1 MVLPAFEK
9 VGVALAQDEPTDS
22 SGSLIVLNLYGELVE
37 IRTRFFCPS
46 GYRILDM
53 LNREDGTGAERNA
66 FIDLIDMDT
75 KEETHLRKETIQF
88 VAVDDAGAGRGFSSD
103 PVHRQF
109 PYVEKDPVKVNIQ
122 LKSYRLVGQAYQVK
136 NRALKA
142 LLAENSTFMPLTGV
156 TIFRGFQPLCEK
168 PFVAVNK
175 KQIISLKKDLI
186 SS

>member
-1 MVLPAFEK
+1 MGEFYKWGKRPQRWLIIPIFKEYTFEPALQKKGGNNMVLPAFEK
-9 VGVALAQDEPTDS
+9 VGVAQAQDEPTDS

-53 LNREDGTGAERNA
+53 LNREDGTGSERNA

-103 PVHRQF
+103 PAHRQF
-109 PYVEKDPVKVNIQ
+109 PYWRKT
-122 LKSYRLVGQAYQVK
+122 R
-136 NRALKA
+136 
-142 LLAENSTFMPLTGV
+142 
-156 TIFRGFQPLCEK
+156 
-168 PFVAVNK
+168 
-175 KQIISLKKDLI
+175 
-186 SS
+186 